1 MKPTKTDLRLR
12 RKKRIRAK
20 VAGTAVR
27 PRLSVFVS
35 LQKITVQLI
44 DDAAGKTLASA
55 ASKKGKNMKEAEKVG
70 EEIAKKA
77 KDLKVTAIVFDRNGR
92 RYHGRIKALADA
104 ARKSGLQ
111 F

>member
-1 MKPTKTDLRLR
+1 MKPTKSDLRLR

-20 VAGTAVR
+20 VVGTSAR
-27 PRLSVFVS
+27 PRLSVYVS
-35 LQKITVQLI
+35 LTKVSAQLI
-44 DDAAGKTLASA
+44 DDAAGKTLAYA
-55 ASKKGKNMKEAEKVG
+55 ASEKGKNLKEAEKVG
-70 EEIAKKA
+70 EAIAKKA

-92 RYHGRIKALADA
+92 RYHGRIKALAEA